1 MRVLLNLATLKNGG
15 GQNVGLNFIRCL
27 LNEKKDLSKF
37 LFVAANGSAIES
49 ELVENNIGNR
59 ISVPNNALKRMLF
72 EVFNGKN
79 IVKKYKIDI
88 IYTMF
93 GIGLYPKSCAQV
105 SGSADSNI
113 FFPEI
118 DFWKGYKG
126 LAKVKR
132 KLVDKYRIYALKRA
146 DAVVFENEAILNR
159 SKSIYNLKCTFYSK
173 PSISQVFKDNKLDLP
188 NIEDFHVGLFLC
200 GWQPHKNFMIIP
212 ELLKKFKDN
221 NINFKIIL
229 TAPLDY
235 SKYHLDFE
243 SKLKLFEVEDYVI
256 MPGTVNHSELKD
268 LYSRS
273 DFIFLLS
280 KLESF
285 SNNIIESWFFK
296 KVLVITDA
304 EWSISICKESACYVQ
319 RNSADDI
326 FAKVNE
332 LIKDI
337 KKQEELISIS
347 SKLLLDYPTIEGK
360 VKSELQYL
368 KKIYQKYN

>member
-27 LNEKKDLSKF
+27 VNEKIDLSKF
-37 LFVAANGSAIES
+37 LFVAAEDSAIET
-49 ELVENNIGNR
+49 ELVKNNIGNR

-72 EVFNGKN
+72 EVFNGKK

-93 GIGLYPKSCAQV
+93 GIGLYPKSCKQV

-146 DAVVFENEAILNR
+146 YAVVFENEAMLNR
-159 SKSIYNLKCTFYSK
+159 SKSLYNLKRTFFSK
-173 PSISQVFKDNKLDLP
+173 PSISQAFKDDKLDLP
-188 NIEDFHVGLFLC
+188 NIEDSHVGLFLC

-212 ELLKKFKDN
+212 ELLKKFKEN

-229 TAPLDY
+229 TAPLDN
-235 SKYHLDFE
+235 SRYHLDFV
-243 SKLKLFEVEDYVI
+243 SKLELFEVQDYVI
-256 MPGTVNHSELKD
+256 MPGIVNHSELKD

-273 DFIFLLS
+273 NFVFLLS

-296 KVLVITDA
+296 KVLVVTDA

-319 RNSADDI
+319 RNSVDDI
-326 FAKVNE
+326 FAKINE
-332 LIKDI
+332 LMQDN
-337 KKQEELISIS
+337 KKREGLISNA

-368 KKIYQKYN
+368 KEIHEK